1 LFFFSEM
8 DGYHIF
14 LWSALPLYKYF
25 CGGIINLSLWK
36 ENLKNEG
43 QQFHQYQQNRQP
55 PIASTHKYNNNK
67 KTMTYGNENPCPGF
81 GQAQKCGIIKPIMD
95 GLVVY
100 LLFKSFCVFYRSVWH
115 QTLQIKTI
123 TSVLKISA
131 YIITIF
137 T

>member
-1 LFFFSEM
+1 
-8 DGYHIF
+8 
-14 LWSALPLYKYF
+14 
-25 CGGIINLSLWK
+25 
-36 ENLKNEG
+36 
-43 QQFHQYQQNRQP
+43 
-55 PIASTHKYNNNK
+55 
-67 KTMTYGNENPCPGF
+67 
-81 GQAQKCGIIKPIMD
+81 MD

-100 LLFKSFCVFYRSVWH
+100 LLFMSFCVFYRSVWH